1 MQQPMEVMMD
11 ESANSQKESKRP
23 YVSGVS
29 DLKATPNGD
38 TLLFTVQTTAGDIPL
53 ACRSTKIEKF
63 IEDLLHLAVAA
74 SNQRSQEEIQA
85 AVPKAQFRTNPVPAL
100 GFGIGPGKVP
110 TQAHVG
116 IHLGIMNL
124 MFSITTKQ
132 LVEAF
137 EGLKFQRK
145 PKRSSQL
152 Q

>member
-1 MQQPMEVMMD
+1 MEATMD
-11 ESANSQKESKRP
+11 ESTTSQKESKRP

-29 DLKATPNGD
+29 DLKVTPNGD
-38 TLLFTVQTTAGDIPL
+38 TLLITVETTAGDIPL

-85 AVPKAQFRTNPVPAL
+85 AVPKAQFRTNPIPAL
-100 GFGIGPGKVP
+100 GFAIGPGKVP
-110 TQAHVG
+110 SQAHVG

-124 MFSITTKQ
+124 VFSISPKQ
-132 LVEAF
+132 LVEAV

-145 PKRSSQL
+145 PKRPSRPH
-152 Q
+152 